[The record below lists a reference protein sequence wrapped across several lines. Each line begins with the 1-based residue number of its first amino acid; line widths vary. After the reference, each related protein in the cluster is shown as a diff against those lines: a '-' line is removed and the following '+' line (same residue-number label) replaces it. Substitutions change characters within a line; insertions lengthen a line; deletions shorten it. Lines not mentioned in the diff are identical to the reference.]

1 MNEVIPVNKPFGVT
15 SYDVIRELKKQYPHQ
30 KIGHAGT
37 LDPLAS
43 GILICLIGSGATR
56 RQSEFMNVSKDYE
69 FDVLF
74 GVGTDTFDI
83 LGLITNPVASST
95 FSTVMPNETPVI
107 LNSAQDPTLVG
118 KDEDLSPVML
128 NSVQHPT
135 PKAEYSISEIKKAVE
150 ENLHHFK
157 GKYLQKV
164 PPFSA
169 VKIDGRELY
178 RWYLDGRINEIQIP
192 EKEIEVEDINILN
205 MEEISKQ
212 DLEKR
217 ITDLVDLVKSGFR
230 QKLVLESWQKYFAE
244 TKQENF
250 LVVKIKATVSKGT
263 YVRAIANDLGNR
275 IGLPAC
281 TITITRTRVGDF
293 KLPS

>member
-1 MNEVIPVNKPFGVT
+1 MNEVIPLNKPLGVT
-15 SYDVIRELKKQYPHQ
+15 SYDVIRELKKLYPRQ

-37 LDPLAS
+37 LDPLAN

-83 LGLITNPVASST
+83 LGLITSPVPMHSKENEDLSP
-95 FSTVMPNETPVI
+95 VMLNETPVI
-107 LNSAQDPTLVG
+107 LNSFQDPTT
-118 KDEDLSPVML
+118 KDEVYAPSD
-128 NSVQHPT
+128 
-135 PKAEYSISEIKKAVE
+135 IKKLVE

-157 GKYLQKV
+157 GKYFQKV

-217 ITDLVDLVKSGFR
+217 ITELVDLVKSGFR
-230 QKLVLESWQKYFAE
+230 QKLVLESWQKYFTE

-250 LVVKIKATVSKGT
+250 LVVKIKAKVSKGT
-263 YVRAIANDLGNR
+263 YVRAIANDLGSR
-275 IGLPAC
+275 IGIPAC